1 MLYHTLPYLQVLMYT
16 CISGYCCTIHYHFS
30 RYCCTVHC
38 HISRYCWSTEGGTL
52 FIGDLPPSTTEDW
65 VKFLV
70 GDLGAFS
77 YLKVP
82 SCPTP

>member
-1 MLYHTLPYLQVLMYT
+1 MGNRGFPIQFGHLWKEYQNIYEKSNRLR
-16 CISGYCCTIHYHFS
+16 IK
-30 RYCCTVHC
+30 
-38 HISRYCWSTEGGTL
+38 YCWSTEGGTL